1 MRNRE
6 KEICWKETGNTEAK
20 SLGLMG
26 EQFSQRQAGR
36 CSNHI
41 LVCKSMFWK
50 MYEYIVG
57 VKILSMHVERKI
69 ESVDSKWKK
78 LLTVS
83 G

>member
-6 KEICWKETGNTEAK
+6 KEICWKETGNKEAK

-36 CSNHI
+36 SDHI
-41 LVCKSMFWK
+41 LVCKSMFWRIH
-50 MYEYIVG
+50 EYIVG